1 MKPLIIASCVVL
13 TAAIAAVRFSPAN
26 SLLDDIYPRDADKAA
41 ALKLCILSN
50 PDFNRLDKA
59 ARDACY
65 HHAFGEQAASV
76 PPSPSAVSKTANQ
89 IDQSAAMGDHI
100 ARNDIRL
107 TQ

>member
-1 MKPLIIASCVVL
+1 LPPCDS
-13 TAAIAAVRFSPAN
+13 
-26 SLLDDIYPRDADKAA
+26 DIYPRDADKAA

-76 PPSPSAVSKTANQ
+76 PPSPPTVSKSASQ
-89 IDQSAAMGDHI
+89 IDLKQSAAMGDHI
-100 ARNDIRL
+100 ARNDMRL